1 MTLID
6 KYYFNK
12 YDIDYINCG
21 LFMSHVYYLP
31 SILAVHC

>member
-12 YDIDYINCG
+12 YDIVLLMVLC
-21 LFMSHVYYLP
+21 LTR
-31 SILAVHC
+31 ILAVHCWTQW